1 MKKDFLKPKEN
12 VEHSNLQKLMRAY
25 RTAPQG
31 SKEKNELQ
39 KLIDKFKG
47 ADLTFK
53 GGGVQ
58 ALSPW
63 IPITEE
69 AEDSKLDVN
78 QQATNKVEQATANL
92 DLMWRNIFISLGLPA
107 ETIKSLKPQL
117 VSVVVRMLQDA
128 TKKDLENKNKA
139 AVAAVAGTDKV
150 PVEEASVAG
159 SIAGYSVKKNNP
171 IPEESIIRR

>member
-1 MKKDFLKPKEN
+1 
-12 VEHSNLQKLMRAY
+12 
-25 RTAPQG
+25 
-31 SKEKNELQ
+31 
-39 KLIDKFKG
+39 
-47 ADLTFK
+47 
-53 GGGVQ
+53 
-58 ALSPW
+58 
-63 IPITEE
+63 
-69 AEDSKLDVN
+69 
-78 QQATNKVEQATANL
+78 
-92 DLMWRNIFISLGLPA
+92 MWRNIFISLGLPA